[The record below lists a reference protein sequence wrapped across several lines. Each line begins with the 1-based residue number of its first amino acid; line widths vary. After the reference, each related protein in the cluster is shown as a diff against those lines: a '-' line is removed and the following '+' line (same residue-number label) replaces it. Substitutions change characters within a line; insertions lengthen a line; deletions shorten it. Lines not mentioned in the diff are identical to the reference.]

1 MANKR
6 KINTNY
12 FGELEIDEEFIFHF
26 KDGMLGF
33 EDLHDYVLIS
43 EESTAPFKWLISVD
57 EPEIGFPLLS
67 PWHIDVFY
75 DPGIKYDM
83 EKQVLFVVITL
94 EDENGEMSAN
104 MKAPVIFNIETQTG
118 EQIIL
123 PSDKYTT
130 NYVIAKKQKSL
141 KE

>member
-1 MANKR
+1 MAKKR
-6 KINTNY
+6 VIKTNY
-12 FGELEIDEEFIFHF
+12 FGELEIDEEYIFKF

-33 EDLHDYVLIS
+33 EDLHDYILIS

-67 PWHIDVFY
+67 PWHIDVYY
-75 DPGIKYDM
+75 DPGINYDL

-104 MKAPVIFNIETQTG
+104 MKAPVIFNIEKQTG

-130 NYVIAKKQKSL
+130 NCVIAKKQKTI

>member
-1 MANKR
+1 MAKKR
-6 KINTNY
+6 VLKTNY
-12 FGELEIDEEFIFHF
+12 FGELEIDDEYIFKF

-67 PWHIDVFY
+67 PWHIDVYY
-75 DPGIKYDM
+75 DPGIKYDL

-94 EDENGEMSAN
+94 EDENGDMSAN
-104 MKAPVIFNIETQTG
+104 MKAPVIFNIEKQTG

-123 PSDKYTT
+123 PSDKYST
-130 NYVIAKKQKSL
+130 NYVIAKKQQTI

>member
-1 MANKR
+1 MAKKR
-6 KINTNY
+6 VIKTNY
-12 FGELEIDEEFIFHF
+12 FGELEIDDEYIFKF

-67 PWHIDVFY
+67 PWHIDVYY
-75 DPGIKYDM
+75 DPGIKYDL

-94 EDENGEMSAN
+94 EDENGDMSAN
-104 MKAPVIFNIETQTG
+104 MKAPVIFNIEKQTG

-123 PSDKYTT
+123 PSDKYST
-130 NYVIAKKQKSL
+130 NYVIAKKQQTI

>member
-1 MANKR
+1 MAKKR
-6 KINTNY
+6 VIKTNY
-12 FGELEIDEEFIFHF
+12 FGELEIDDEYIFKF

-67 PWHIDVFY
+67 PWHIDVYY
-75 DPGIKYDM
+75 DPGIKYDL

-104 MKAPVIFNIETQTG
+104 MKAPVIFNIEEQTG
-118 EQIIL
+118 KQIIL
-123 PSDKYTT
+123 PSDKYST
-130 NYVIAKKQKSL
+130 NYVIAKKQQTI

>member
-1 MANKR
+1 MAKKR

-83 EKQVLFVVITL
+83 EKQALFVVITL

-104 MKAPVIFNIETQTG
+104 MKAPVIFNIDNQTG

-130 NYVIAKKQKSL
+130 NYVIAKKQKTV

>member
-1 MANKR
+1 MAKKR
-6 KINTNY
+6 VIKTNY
-12 FGELEIDEEFIFHF
+12 FGELEIDEEYIFHF

-104 MKAPVIFNIETQTG
+104 MKAPVIFNIEEQTG

-130 NYVIAKKQKSL
+130 NYVIAKKQKTT

>member
-1 MANKR
+1 MAKKR
-6 KINTNY
+6 VIKTNY
-12 FGELEIDEEFIFHF
+12 FGELEIDEEYIFKF

-67 PWHIDVFY
+67 PWHIDVYY
-75 DPGIKYDM
+75 DPGIKYDL

-104 MKAPVIFNIETQTG
+104 MKAPVIFNIEKQTG

-130 NYVIAKKQKSL
+130 NYVIAKKQKTI